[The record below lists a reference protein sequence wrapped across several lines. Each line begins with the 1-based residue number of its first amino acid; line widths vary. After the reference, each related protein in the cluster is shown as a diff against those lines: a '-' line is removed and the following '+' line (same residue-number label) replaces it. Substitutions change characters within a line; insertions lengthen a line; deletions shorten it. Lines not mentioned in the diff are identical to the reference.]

1 MVTKSEL
8 KYIQSLSDKKVR
20 LETGCFIA
28 EGVKL
33 VGEMIAAGYPLKA
46 VYALDS
52 WESPDTSI
60 EVNRVEAFELEKM
73 SLLQTPNQV
82 LAVALMP
89 QKTKEI
95 DVAGQ
100 LTIVLDGIQDP
111 GNLGTIIRTAD
122 WFGIEQ
128 IVASED
134 TADVYNPK
142 VIGATMGSFMRV
154 SVSYKNLAAWLPTIK
169 LPVYGALL
177 EGENVFT
184 TKVPK
189 QGLLVIGSEGK
200 GLSRLVQENCDA
212 ILSIPI
218 ARDTESL
225 NAGIAASV
233 ALYEV
238 SKARIKNIK

>member
-46 VYALDS
+46 VYALDN
-52 WESPDTSI
+52 WESPDASI
-60 EVNRVEAFELEKM
+60 EVTRIEAFELEKM

-89 QKTKEI
+89 QKKEAI

-154 SVSYKNLAAWLPTIK
+154 SVSYKNLVAWLPTIK

-200 GLSRLVQENCDA
+200 GIRENIIDF
-212 ILSIPI
+212 ITHPVTIPK
-218 ARDTESL
+218 AGGAESL
-225 NAGIAASV
+225 NAGIAAGIIV
-233 ALYEV
+233 AQLT
-238 SKARIKNIK
+238 R

>member
-52 WESPDTSI
+52 WESPDATL
-60 EVNRVEAFELEKM
+60 EVTRIEAFELEKM
-73 SLLQTPNQV
+73 SMLQTPNQV
-82 LAVALMP
+82 LAVAMMP
-89 QKTKEI
+89 QKKETLNL
-95 DVAGQ
+95 AGP

-111 GNLGTIIRTAD
+111 GNMGTIIRTAD
-122 WFGIEQ
+122 WFGITQ

-134 TADVYNPK
+134 TVDVYNPK

-154 SVSYKNLAAWLPTIK
+154 SVTYKNLAEWIPTVK

-184 TKVPK
+184 IKTPQK
-189 QGLLVIGSEGK
+189 GLLVIGSEGK
-200 GLSRLVQENCDA
+200 GIRENIIDFITHPVTIPKIGDA
-212 ILSIPI
+212 
-218 ARDTESL
+218 ESL
-225 NAGIAASV
+225 NAGIAAGIIV
-233 ALYEV
+233 AELT
-238 SKARIKNIK
+238 R

>member
-1 MVTKSEL
+1 MVSKSEL

-52 WESPDTSI
+52 WESPDATL
-60 EVNRVEAFELEKM
+60 EVIRIEAFELEKM
-73 SLLQTPNQV
+73 SMLQTPNQV
-82 LAVALMP
+82 LAVAMMP
-89 QKTKEI
+89 QKKETL
-95 DVAGQ
+95 DLAGP

-111 GNLGTIIRTAD
+111 GNMGTIIRTAD
-122 WFGIEQ
+122 WFGITQ

-134 TADVYNPK
+134 TVDVYNPK

-154 SVSYKNLAAWLPTIK
+154 SVTYKNLADWMPTIK

-184 TKVPK
+184 IKTPQK
-189 QGLLVIGSEGK
+189 GLLVIGSEGK
-200 GLSRLVQENCDA
+200 GIREN
-212 ILSIPI
+212 ILDFITHPVTIPKI
-218 ARDTESL
+218 GEAESL
-225 NAGIAASV
+225 NAGIAAGIIV
-233 ALYEV
+233 AQLT
-238 SKARIKNIK
+238 R

>member
-52 WESPDTSI
+52 WESPDDTL
-60 EVNRVEAFELEKM
+60 EVTRIEAFELEKM
-73 SLLQTPNQV
+73 SMLQTPNQV
-82 LAVALMP
+82 LAVAMMP
-89 QKTKEI
+89 QKKETLNL
-95 DVAGQ
+95 AGP

-111 GNLGTIIRTAD
+111 GNMGTIIRTAD
-122 WFGIEQ
+122 WFGITQ

-134 TADVYNPK
+134 TVDVYNPK

-154 SVSYKNLAAWLPTIK
+154 SVTYKNLADWMPTVK

-184 TKVPK
+184 IKTPQK
-189 QGLLVIGSEGK
+189 GLLVIGSEGK
-200 GLSRLVQENCDA
+200 GIRENILDLITHPVTIPKIGDA
-212 ILSIPI
+212 
-218 ARDTESL
+218 ESL
-225 NAGIAASV
+225 NAGIAAGIIV
-233 ALYEV
+233 AQLT
-238 SKARIKNIK
+238 R

>member
-20 LETGCFIA
+20 LESGCFIA

-52 WESPDTSI
+52 WVSPDATL
-60 EVNRVEAFELEKM
+60 EVTRIEAFELEKM

-82 LAVALMP
+82 LAVAMMP
-89 QKTKEI
+89 QNTNPIEL
-95 DVAGQ
+95 AGQ

-122 WFGIEQ
+122 WFGIPQ

-134 TADVYNPK
+134 TVDVYNPK
-142 VIGATMGSFMRV
+142 VIGASMGSFMRV
-154 SVSYKNLAAWLPTIK
+154 QVHYKNLAAWMPTVK

-177 EGENVFT
+177 EGENIFT
-184 TKVPK
+184 TKAPNGGV
-189 QGLLVIGSEGK
+189 LVIGSEGK
-200 GLSRLVQENCDA
+200 GIRENIIDFVTHPVT
-212 ILSIPI
+212 IPKTGG
-218 ARDTESL
+218 AESL
-225 NAGIAASV
+225 NAGIAAGIII
-233 ALYEV
+233 AQLT
-238 SKARIKNIK
+238 R

>member
-46 VYALDS
+46 VYAIDS
-52 WESPDTSI
+52 WESPDDTL
-60 EVNRVEAFELEKM
+60 EVTRIEAFELEKM
-73 SLLQTPNQV
+73 SMLQTPNQV
-82 LAVALMP
+82 LAVAMMP
-89 QKTKEI
+89 QKKETLNL
-95 DVAGQ
+95 AGP

-111 GNLGTIIRTAD
+111 GNMGTIIRTAD
-122 WFGIEQ
+122 WFGITQ

-134 TADVYNPK
+134 TVDVYNPK

-154 SVSYKNLAAWLPTIK
+154 SVTYKNLADWMPTVK

-184 TKVPK
+184 TKAPNG
-189 QGLLVIGSEGK
+189 GLLVIGSEGK
-200 GLSRLVQENCDA
+200 GIRENILDLITHPVTIPKIGDA
-212 ILSIPI
+212 
-218 ARDTESL
+218 ESL
-225 NAGIAASV
+225 NAGIAAGIIV
-233 ALYEV
+233 AQLT
-238 SKARIKNIK
+238 R

>member
-52 WESPDTSI
+52 WESPDASI
-60 EVNRVEAFELEKM
+60 EVTRIEVFELEKM
-73 SLLQTPNQV
+73 SMLQTPNQV
-82 LAVALMP
+82 LAVAMMP
-89 QKTKEI
+89 QKEVAL
-95 DVAGQ
+95 DLAGQ
-100 LTIVLDGIQDP
+100 LTLVLDGIQDP
-111 GNLGTIIRTAD
+111 GNMGTIIRTAD
-122 WFGIEQ
+122 WFGITQ

-134 TADVYNPK
+134 TVDVYNPK

-154 SVSYKNLAAWLPTIK
+154 SVTYKNLQEWMPTVK

-177 EGENVFT
+177 EGENIFT
-184 TKVPK
+184 TNAVKE
-189 QGLLVIGSEGK
+189 GLLVIGSEGK
-200 GLSRLVQENCDA
+200 GIREN
-212 ILSIPI
+212 ILDLITHPVTIPKI
-218 ARDTESL
+218 GGAESL
-225 NAGIAASV
+225 NAGIAAGVIV
-233 ALYEV
+233 AQLT
-238 SKARIKNIK
+238 R

>member
-33 VGEMIAAGYPLKA
+33 VGEMIATGYPLKA

-60 EVNRVEAFELEKM
+60 EVTRVEPFELEKM

-82 LAVALMP
+82 LAVAMMP
-89 QKTKEI
+89 QKPKEI
-95 DVAGQ
+95 DIDGQ

-122 WFGIEQ
+122 WFGIKQ

-154 SVSYKNLAAWLPTIK
+154 QVHYTNIAAWMPTVKI
-169 LPVYGALL
+169 PVYGALL

-184 TKVPK
+184 TKAPK

-200 GLSRLVQENCDA
+200 GIRENIIDF
-212 ILSIPI
+212 ITHPVTIPKSGG
-218 ARDTESL
+218 AESL
-225 NAGIAASV
+225 NAGIAAGIIV
-233 ALYEV
+233 AQLT
-238 SKARIKNIK
+238 R

>member
-52 WESPDTSI
+52 WESPDATL
-60 EVNRVEAFELEKM
+60 EVTRIEAFELEKM
-73 SLLQTPNQV
+73 SMLQTPNQV
-82 LAVALMP
+82 LAVAMMP
-89 QKTKEI
+89 QKKETL
-95 DVAGQ
+95 DLAGP

-111 GNLGTIIRTAD
+111 GNMGTIIRTAD
-122 WFGIEQ
+122 WFGITQ

-134 TADVYNPK
+134 TVDVFTPK

-154 SVSYKNLAAWLPTIK
+154 SVTYKNLADWMPTVK

-184 TKVPK
+184 IKTPQK
-189 QGLLVIGSEGK
+189 GLLVIGSEGK
-200 GLSRLVQENCDA
+200 GIRENILDLITHPVTIPKIGDA
-212 ILSIPI
+212 
-218 ARDTESL
+218 ESL
-225 NAGIAASV
+225 NAGIAAGIIV
-233 ALYEV
+233 AQLT
-238 SKARIKNIK
+238 R

>member
-52 WESPDTSI
+52 WESPDATL
-60 EVNRVEAFELEKM
+60 EVTRIEAFELEKM
-73 SLLQTPNQV
+73 SMLQTPNQV
-82 LAVALMP
+82 LAVAMMP
-89 QKTKEI
+89 QKKETLNL
-95 DVAGQ
+95 AGP

-111 GNLGTIIRTAD
+111 GNMGTIIRTAD
-122 WFGIEQ
+122 WFGITQ

-134 TADVYNPK
+134 TVDVYNPK

-154 SVSYKNLAAWLPTIK
+154 SVTYKNLADWMPTVK

-184 TKVPK
+184 IKTPQK
-189 QGLLVIGSEGK
+189 GLLVIGSEGK
-200 GLSRLVQENCDA
+200 GIREN
-212 ILSIPI
+212 ILDFITHPVTIPKTGG
-218 ARDTESL
+218 AESL
-225 NAGIAASV
+225 NAGIAAGIIV
-233 ALYEV
+233 AQLT
-238 SKARIKNIK
+238 R

>member
-52 WESPDTSI
+52 WESPDATL
-60 EVNRVEAFELEKM
+60 EVTRIEAFELEKM
-73 SLLQTPNQV
+73 SMLQTPNQV
-82 LAVALMP
+82 LAVAMMP
-89 QKTKEI
+89 QKKETL
-95 DVAGQ
+95 DLAGP

-111 GNLGTIIRTAD
+111 GNMGTIIRTAD
-122 WFGIEQ
+122 WFGITQ

-134 TADVYNPK
+134 TVDVYNPK

-154 SVSYKNLAAWLPTIK
+154 SVTYKNLADWMPTIK

-184 TKVPK
+184 IKTPQK
-189 QGLLVIGSEGK
+189 GLLVIGSEGK
-200 GLSRLVQENCDA
+200 GIREN
-212 ILSIPI
+212 ILDFITHPVTIPKI
-218 ARDTESL
+218 GEAESL
-225 NAGIAASV
+225 NAGIAAGIIV
-233 ALYEV
+233 AQLT
-238 SKARIKNIK
+238 R

>member
-52 WESPDTSI
+52 WESPDATL
-60 EVNRVEAFELEKM
+60 EVTRIEAFELEKM
-73 SLLQTPNQV
+73 SMLQTPNQV
-82 LAVALMP
+82 LAVAMMP
-89 QKTKEI
+89 QKKETLNL
-95 DVAGQ
+95 AGP

-111 GNLGTIIRTAD
+111 GNMGTIIRTAD
-122 WFGIEQ
+122 WFGITQ

-134 TADVYNPK
+134 TVDVYNPK

-154 SVSYKNLAAWLPTIK
+154 SVTYKNLADWMPTIK

-184 TKVPK
+184 IKTPQK
-189 QGLLVIGSEGK
+189 GLLVIGSEGK
-200 GLSRLVQENCDA
+200 GIREN
-212 ILSIPI
+212 ILEFITHPVTIPKTGG
-218 ARDTESL
+218 AESL
-225 NAGIAASV
+225 NAGIAAGIIV
-233 ALYEV
+233 AQLT
-238 SKARIKNIK
+238 R

>member
-8 KYIQSLSDKKVR
+8 KYSQSLSDKKVR

-46 VYALDS
+46 VYAIDS
-52 WESPDTSI
+52 WESPDDTL
-60 EVNRVEAFELEKM
+60 EVTRIEAFELEKM
-73 SLLQTPNQV
+73 SMLQTPNQV
-82 LAVALMP
+82 LAVAMMP
-89 QKTKEI
+89 QKKETL
-95 DVAGQ
+95 DLAGP

-111 GNLGTIIRTAD
+111 GNMGTIIRTAD
-122 WFGIEQ
+122 WFGITQ

-134 TADVYNPK
+134 TVDVYNPK

-154 SVSYKNLAAWLPTIK
+154 SVTYKNLADWMPTIK

-184 TKVPK
+184 IKTPQK
-189 QGLLVIGSEGK
+189 GLLVIGSEGK
-200 GLSRLVQENCDA
+200 GIREN
-212 ILSIPI
+212 ILDFITHPVTIPKI
-218 ARDTESL
+218 GGAESL
-225 NAGIAASV
+225 NAGVAAGIIIAQ
-233 ALYEV
+233 LT
-238 SKARIKNIK
+238 R

>member
-33 VGEMIAAGYPLKA
+33 VGEMIAAGYHLKA

-60 EVNRVEAFELEKM
+60 DVTRVEVFELEKM

-82 LAVALMP
+82 LAVAIMP
-89 QKTKEI
+89 QKPTGI
-95 DVAGQ
+95 DTTGQ

-122 WFGIEQ
+122 WFGIQQ

-154 SVSYKNLAAWLPTIK
+154 QVHYTNLAAWMPNVK

-184 TKVPK
+184 TKAPK

-200 GLSRLVQENCDA
+200 GIRENIIDF
-212 ILSIPI
+212 ITHPVTIPKSGG
-218 ARDTESL
+218 AESL
-225 NAGIAASV
+225 NAGIAAGIIV
-233 ALYEV
+233 AQLT
-238 SKARIKNIK
+238 R

>member
-52 WESPDTSI
+52 WESPDATL
-60 EVNRVEAFELEKM
+60 EVTRIEAFELEKM
-73 SLLQTPNQV
+73 SMLQTPNQV
-82 LAVALMP
+82 LAVAMMP
-89 QKTKEI
+89 QKKETL
-95 DVAGQ
+95 DLAGP

-111 GNLGTIIRTAD
+111 GNMGTIIRTAD
-122 WFGIEQ
+122 WFGITQ

-134 TADVYNPK
+134 TVDVFNPK

-154 SVSYKNLAAWLPTIK
+154 SVTYKNLADWMPTVK

-184 TKVPK
+184 IKTPQK
-189 QGLLVIGSEGK
+189 GLLVIGSEGK
-200 GLSRLVQENCDA
+200 GIREN
-212 ILSIPI
+212 ILDFITHPVTIPKTGE
-218 ARDTESL
+218 AESL
-225 NAGIAASV
+225 NAGIAAGIIV
-233 ALYEV
+233 AQLT
-238 SKARIKNIK
+238 R

>member
-33 VGEMIAAGYPLKA
+33 VNEMIEAGYPLKA

-52 WESPDTSI
+52 WEPPDTSI
-60 EVNRVEAFELEKM
+60 EVTRVEAFELEKM

-82 LAVALMP
+82 LAVAMMP
-89 QKTKEI
+89 QKPAEI
-95 DVAGQ
+95 DITGQ

-122 WFGIEQ
+122 WFGIHQ

-154 SVSYKNLAAWLPTIK
+154 QVHYTNLAAWMPNVK

-184 TKVPK
+184 TKAPK

-200 GLSRLVQENCDA
+200 GIRENIIDF
-212 ILSIPI
+212 ITHPVTIPKTGG
-218 ARDTESL
+218 AESL
-225 NAGIAASV
+225 NAGIAAGIIV
-233 ALYEV
+233 AQLT
-238 SKARIKNIK
+238 R

>member
-52 WESPDTSI
+52 WESPDAI
-60 EVNRVEAFELEKM
+60 LEVTRIEAFELEKM
-73 SLLQTPNQV
+73 SMLQTPNQV
-82 LAVALMP
+82 LAVAMMP
-89 QKTKEI
+89 QKKETLNL
-95 DVAGQ
+95 AGP

-111 GNLGTIIRTAD
+111 GNMGTIIRTAD
-122 WFGIEQ
+122 WFGITQ

-134 TADVYNPK
+134 TVDVYNPK

-154 SVSYKNLAAWLPTIK
+154 SVTYKNLADWMPAIK

-184 TKVPK
+184 IKTPQK
-189 QGLLVIGSEGK
+189 GLLVIGSEGK
-200 GLSRLVQENCDA
+200 GIREN
-212 ILSIPI
+212 ILDFITHPVTIPKI
-218 ARDTESL
+218 GEAESL
-225 NAGIAASV
+225 NAGIAAGIIV
-233 ALYEV
+233 AQLT
-238 SKARIKNIK
+238 R

>member
-1 MVTKSEL
+1 
-8 KYIQSLSDKKVR
+8 
-20 LETGCFIA
+20 
-28 EGVKL
+28 
-33 VGEMIAAGYPLKA
+33 

-52 WESPDTSI
+52 WESPDASM

-89 QKTKEI
+89 QQKKEI
-95 DVAGQ
+95 DIAGP

-122 WFGIEQ
+122 WFGITQ

-134 TADVYNPK
+134 TVDVYNPK

-154 SVSYKNLAAWLPTIK
+154 QVSYKNLAAWLPTIK

-184 TKVPK
+184 IKTSQ

-200 GLSRLVQENCDA
+200 GIRENIIDFVTHPVT
-212 ILSIPI
+212 IPKTGG
-218 ARDTESL
+218 AESL
-225 NAGIAASV
+225 NAGIAAGIIV
-233 ALYEV
+233 AQLT
-238 SKARIKNIK
+238 R

>member
-52 WESPDTSI
+52 WESPDTSL
-60 EVNRVEAFELEKM
+60 EVTRIEAFELEKM
-73 SLLQTPNQV
+73 SMLQTPNQV
-82 LAVALMP
+82 LAIAMMP
-89 QKTKEI
+89 QKKEAL
-95 DVAGQ
+95 DLAGP

-111 GNLGTIIRTAD
+111 GNMGTIIRTAD
-122 WFGIEQ
+122 WFGITQ

-134 TADVYNPK
+134 TVDVYNPK

-154 SVSYKNLAAWLPTIK
+154 SVTYKNLAEWMPTVK

-177 EGENVFT
+177 EGENIFT
-184 TKVPK
+184 IKTPQKS
-189 QGLLVIGSEGK
+189 LLVIGSEGK
-200 GLSRLVQENCDA
+200 GIRENIMDLITHPVTIPKIGDA
-212 ILSIPI
+212 
-218 ARDTESL
+218 ESL
-225 NAGIAASV
+225 NAGIAAGIIV
-233 ALYEV
+233 AQLT
-238 SKARIKNIK
+238 R

>member
-52 WESPDTSI
+52 WESPDTTL
-60 EVNRVEAFELEKM
+60 EVTRIEAFELEKM
-73 SLLQTPNQV
+73 SVLQTPNQV
-82 LAVALMP
+82 LAVAIMP
-89 QKTKEI
+89 QKKE
-95 DVAGQ
+95 VLNLVGP

-111 GNLGTIIRTAD
+111 GNMGTIIRTAD
-122 WFGIEQ
+122 WFGITQ

-134 TADVYNPK
+134 TVDIYNPK

-154 SVSYKNLAAWLPTIK
+154 SVTYKNLAEWMPTIK

-184 TKVPK
+184 IKTPQK
-189 QGLLVIGSEGK
+189 GLLVIGSEGK
-200 GLSRLVQENCDA
+200 GIREN
-212 ILSIPI
+212 ILEFITHPVTIPKI
-218 ARDTESL
+218 GEAESL
-225 NAGIAASV
+225 NAGIAAGIIV
-233 ALYEV
+233 AQLT
-238 SKARIKNIK
+238 R

>member
-20 LETGCFIA
+20 LESGCFIA

-52 WESPDTSI
+52 WVSPDATL
-60 EVNRVEAFELEKM
+60 EVTRIEAFELEKM

-82 LAVALMP
+82 LAVAMMP
-89 QKTKEI
+89 QNTNPIEL
-95 DVAGQ
+95 AGQ

-122 WFGIEQ
+122 WFGIPQ

-134 TADVYNPK
+134 TVDVYNPK
-142 VIGATMGSFMRV
+142 VIGASMGSFMRV
-154 SVSYKNLAAWLPTIK
+154 QVHYNNLAAWMPTVK

-177 EGENVFT
+177 EGENIFT
-184 TKVPK
+184 TKAPNGGV
-189 QGLLVIGSEGK
+189 LVIGSEGK
-200 GLSRLVQENCDA
+200 GIRENIIDFVTHPVT
-212 ILSIPI
+212 IPKTGG
-218 ARDTESL
+218 AESL
-225 NAGIAASV
+225 NAGIAAGIII
-233 ALYEV
+233 AQLT
-238 SKARIKNIK
+238 R

>member
-1 MVTKSEL
+1 
-8 KYIQSLSDKKVR
+8 LSDKKVR

-52 WESPDTSI
+52 WESPDATL
-60 EVNRVEAFELEKM
+60 EVTRIEAFELEKM
-73 SLLQTPNQV
+73 SMLQTPNQV
-82 LAVALMP
+82 LAVAMMP
-89 QKTKEI
+89 QKKETLNL
-95 DVAGQ
+95 AGP

-111 GNLGTIIRTAD
+111 GNMGTIIRTAD
-122 WFGIEQ
+122 WFGITQ

-134 TADVYNPK
+134 TVDVYNPK

-154 SVSYKNLAAWLPTIK
+154 SVTYKNLADWMPTIK

-184 TKVPK
+184 IKTPQK
-189 QGLLVIGSEGK
+189 GLLVIGSEGK
-200 GLSRLVQENCDA
+200 GIREN
-212 ILSIPI
+212 ILDFITHPVTIPKI
-218 ARDTESL
+218 GEAESL
-225 NAGIAASV
+225 NAGIAAGIIV
-233 ALYEV
+233 AQLT
-238 SKARIKNIK
+238 R

>member
-52 WESPDTSI
+52 WESPDATL
-60 EVNRVEAFELEKM
+60 EVTRIEAFELEKM
-73 SLLQTPNQV
+73 SMLQTPNQV
-82 LAVALMP
+82 LAVAMMP
-89 QKTKEI
+89 QKKE
-95 DVAGQ
+95 VLNLEGP

-111 GNLGTIIRTAD
+111 GNMGTIIRTAD
-122 WFGIEQ
+122 WFGITQ

-134 TADVYNPK
+134 TVDVYNPK

-154 SVSYKNLAAWLPTIK
+154 SVTYKNLADWMPTIK
-169 LPVYGALL
+169 LPVYGAFL

-184 TKVPK
+184 IKTPQK
-189 QGLLVIGSEGK
+189 GLLVIGSEGK
-200 GLSRLVQENCDA
+200 GIRENIIDFITHPVTIPKIGDA
-212 ILSIPI
+212 
-218 ARDTESL
+218 ESL
-225 NAGIAASV
+225 NAGIAAGIIV
-233 ALYEV
+233 AQLT
-238 SKARIKNIK
+238 R

>member
-46 VYALDS
+46 VYALDN
-52 WESPDTSI
+52 WESPDATL
-60 EVNRVEAFELEKM
+60 EVIRIEAFELEKM

-82 LAVALMP
+82 LAVAMMP
-89 QKTKEI
+89 QKKETL
-95 DVAGQ
+95 DLAGP
-100 LTIVLDGIQDP
+100 LTIVLDGIHDP
-111 GNLGTIIRTAD
+111 GNMGTIIRTAD
-122 WFGIEQ
+122 WFGITQ

-134 TADVYNPK
+134 TVDVYNPK

-154 SVSYKNLAAWLPTIK
+154 SVTYKNLADWMPTIK

-184 TKVPK
+184 IKTPQK
-189 QGLLVIGSEGK
+189 GLLVIGSEGK
-200 GLSRLVQENCDA
+200 GIRENILDFITHPVTIPKTGDA
-212 ILSIPI
+212 
-218 ARDTESL
+218 ESL
-225 NAGIAASV
+225 NAGIAAGIIV
-233 ALYEV
+233 AQLT
-238 SKARIKNIK
+238 R

>member
-52 WESPDTSI
+52 WESPDATL
-60 EVNRVEAFELEKM
+60 EVTRIEAFELEKM
-73 SLLQTPNQV
+73 SMLQTPNQV
-82 LAVALMP
+82 LAVAMMP
-89 QKTKEI
+89 QKKETLNL
-95 DVAGQ
+95 AGP

-111 GNLGTIIRTAD
+111 GNMGTIIRTAD
-122 WFGIEQ
+122 WFGITQ

-134 TADVYNPK
+134 TVDVYNPK

-154 SVSYKNLAAWLPTIK
+154 SVTYKNLADWMPTIK

-184 TKVPK
+184 IKTPQK
-189 QGLLVIGSEGK
+189 GLLVIGSEGK
-200 GLSRLVQENCDA
+200 GIRENILDFITHPVTIPKIGDA
-212 ILSIPI
+212 
-218 ARDTESL
+218 ESL
-225 NAGIAASV
+225 NAGIAAGIIV
-233 ALYEV
+233 AQLT
-238 SKARIKNIK
+238 R

>member
-33 VGEMIAAGYPLKA
+33 LGEMIATGYPLKA

-52 WESPDTSI
+52 WESPDASM

-89 QKTKEI
+89 QQKKEI
-95 DVAGQ
+95 DIAGP

-111 GNLGTIIRTAD
+111 GNMGTIIRTAD
-122 WFGIEQ
+122 WFGITQ

-134 TADVYNPK
+134 TVDVYNPK

-154 SVSYKNLAAWLPTIK
+154 SVTYKNLAEWLPTIK

-177 EGENVFT
+177 EGENVFAIKT
-184 TKVPK
+184 PQK
-189 QGLLVIGSEGK
+189 GLLVIGSEGK
-200 GLSRLVQENCDA
+200 GIREN
-212 ILSIPI
+212 ILDLITHPVTIPKI
-218 ARDTESL
+218 GEAESL
-225 NAGIAASV
+225 NAGIAAGIIV
-233 ALYEV
+233 AQLT
-238 SKARIKNIK
+238 R

>member
-60 EVNRVEAFELEKM
+60 EVTRIEAFELEKM
-73 SLLQTPNQV
+73 SMLQTPNQV
-82 LAVALMP
+82 LAVAMMP
-89 QKTKEI
+89 QQIKALDLT
-95 DVAGQ
+95 GQ
-100 LTIVLDGIQDP
+100 LTLVLDGIQDP
-111 GNLGTIIRTAD
+111 GNMGTIIRTAD
-122 WFGIEQ
+122 WFGIRQ

-154 SVSYKNLAAWLPTIK
+154 SVVYKNLQEWMPTVK

-177 EGENVFT
+177 AGEQIFT
-184 TKVPK
+184 TKAIK

-200 GLSRLVQENCDA
+200 GIREN
-212 ILSIPI
+212 ILDQITHPVTIPKI
-218 ARDTESL
+218 GGAESL
-225 NAGIAASV
+225 NAGVAAGIIIAQ
-233 ALYEV
+233 LT
-238 SKARIKNIK
+238 R

>member
-46 VYALDS
+46 VYALDN
-52 WESPDTSI
+52 WESPDATL
-60 EVNRVEAFELEKM
+60 EVIRIEAFELEKM
-73 SLLQTPNQV
+73 SMLQTPNQV
-82 LAVALMP
+82 LAVAMMP
-89 QKTKEI
+89 QKKETL
-95 DVAGQ
+95 DLAGP

-111 GNLGTIIRTAD
+111 GNMGTIIRTAD
-122 WFGIEQ
+122 WFGITQ

-134 TADVYNPK
+134 TVDVYNPK

-154 SVSYKNLAAWLPTIK
+154 SVTYKNLADWMPTIK

-184 TKVPK
+184 IKTPQK
-189 QGLLVIGSEGK
+189 GLLVIGSEGK
-200 GLSRLVQENCDA
+200 GIRENILDFITHPVTIPKTGDA
-212 ILSIPI
+212 
-218 ARDTESL
+218 ESL
-225 NAGIAASV
+225 NAGIAAGIIV
-233 ALYEV
+233 AQLT
-238 SKARIKNIK
+238 R